1 LDEAQVIHL
10 ESVVSVVGMVVTVV
24 VVVAS
29 AVWAI
34 SSIKNV
40 TTKLSAE
47 LSHLSAAVIRLTVR
61 LDQIERI
68 VHDQSVQIARLEG
81 TRSGIG
87 RSQANKR
94 E

>member
-1 LDEAQVIHL
+1 MDEVQVAHL
-10 ESVVSVVGMVVTVV
+10 ENVVGVVGMVVTVV
-24 VVVAS
+24 AVVAS

-47 LSHLSAAVIRLTVR
+47 LSHLSAAVIRLTGR
-61 LDQIERI
+61 LDQIERT

-81 TRSGIG
+81 SRSRAS
-87 RSQANKR
+87 RSQVNKR
-94 E
+94 K